1 MNIRLNRFYFSF
13 LFILSFSL
21 SLFSQKTKT
30 LSNIQK
36 YIYVLASDSL
46 EGRKPGL
53 DGDIKAANFIR
64 EEFKKL
70 NITLLGEDG
79 FSQFKVVTSVTTGE
93 KNILKFLNQEYVLG
107 KDYIPL
113 TVSKNEALHANIYF
127 GGYGFNI
134 NTDSLKWC
142 DYPTTFEV
150 NRMWVVVIR
159 GVPDPEN
166 PKSKYAAYASDW
178 SKITTAK
185 DKGAKGIILVSPKS
199 LEPKD
204 LLMPLYTDQQAGTAP
219 IPVINVTR
227 ACVNKMLWNY
237 GINIEV
243 VEKQLSNELKQV
255 GVYVPSKLA
264 AEADLNIVKSN
275 TQNIIGIID
284 GSDPVLKNEFIVIGA
299 HYDHLGFGGIGSN
312 SRMPDTTAIHFG
324 ADDNASGVALMLDV
338 ANKINTNKIKFKRSI
353 IFVAFGAEELGIV
366 GSKFFFKDKLIDASK
381 IKAMINLDMVGRMNP
396 EKRLQI
402 GGTGTAIEF
411 NEMLDAINKKYLFL
425 IQKNPDGYGPS
436 DHSSFYSNKIP
447 VLFISTGAHEDYHT
461 PFDTPDKINY
471 ASISK
476 ISSFVYD
483 IILTLST
490 RQKPLQYQELE
501 APPSQGS
508 HGKLK
513 VTLGIIP
520 DVSTSEN
527 KGLRID
533 GVRKGGI
540 ADQAG
545 LIKGD
550 IIVAINGNSVTNIYD
565 YMTRM
570 SALIPGQTATIDF
583 LREGVKKITIVQL

>member
-1 MNIRLNRFYFSF
+1 MLFSEN
-13 LFILSFSL
+13 
-21 SLFSQKTKT
+21 LFSQKVKPQ
-30 LSNIQK
+30 SNLER
-36 YIYVLASDSL
+36 YIYILASDSL

-53 DGDIKAANFIR
+53 EGDIKAANFIR
-64 EEFKKL
+64 DEFKKL
-70 NITLLGEDG
+70 NISLLGEEG
-79 FSQFKVVTSVTTGE
+79 YSQFKVVTSVSTGE
-93 KNILKFLNQEYVLG
+93 KNILKFLKQEYVLG
-107 KDYIPL
+107 TDYIPL
-113 TVSKNEALHANIYF
+113 TVSKNDALHANVYF

-150 NRMWVVVIR
+150 NRMWVIVIR

-166 PKSKYAAYASDW
+166 PKSKYAPYASDW
-178 SKITTAK
+178 SKIMTAK
-185 DKGAKGIILVSPKS
+185 DKGARGIILVSPKS

-204 LLMPLYTDQQAGTAP
+204 ILMPLYADQQAGTAP
-219 IPVINVTR
+219 IPVINATR

-243 VEKQLSNELKQV
+243 IEKQLTNELKQV
-255 GVYVPSKLA
+255 GIYVPSKIA
-264 AEADLNIVKSN
+264 AETDLNIVRSN

-284 GSDPVLKNEFIVIGA
+284 GSDPVLKNEYIVIGA
-299 HYDHLGFGGIGSN
+299 HYDHLGHGGIGSN
-312 SRMPDTTAIHFG
+312 SRMPDTTAIHYG
-324 ADDNASGVALMLDV
+324 ADDNASGVALMMDI
-338 ANKINTNKIKFKRSI
+338 ANKINKNKTKFKRSV

-402 GGTGTAIEF
+402 GGSGTATEF
-411 NEMLDAINKKYLFL
+411 NEIIDVINKKYQFL

-471 ASISK
+471 ASMSK
-476 ISSFVYD
+476 ISNFVYD
-483 IILTLST
+483 IVYNLSV
-490 RQKPLQYQELE
+490 RQKPLQYVEIE
-501 APPSQGS
+501 APISQGS

-540 ADQAG
+540 AEQAG

-550 IIVAINGNSVTNIYD
+550 IIVGINGNSVTNIYD
-565 YMTRM
+565 YMARM
-570 SALIPGQTATIDF
+570 SALIPGQTATIDYV
-583 LREGVKKITIVQL
+583 REGVKKVTIVQL

>member
-1 MNIRLNRFYFSF
+1 MKIRLSRLFFSLLF
-13 LFILSFSL
+13 FILFSEN
-21 SLFSQKTKT
+21 LFSQKVKPQ
-30 LSNIQK
+30 SNIER
-36 YIYVLASDSL
+36 YIYILASDSL

-53 DGDIKAANFIR
+53 EGDIKAANFIR
-64 EEFKKL
+64 DEFKKL
-70 NITLLGEDG
+70 NISLLGEEG
-79 FSQFKVVTSVTTGE
+79 YSQFKVVTSVSPGE
-93 KNILKFLNQEYVLG
+93 KNILKFLKQEYVLG
-107 KDYIPL
+107 TDYIPL
-113 TVSKNEALHANIYF
+113 TVSKNDALHANVYF

-150 NRMWVVVIR
+150 NRMWVIVIR

-166 PKSKYAAYASDW
+166 PKSKYAPYASDW
-178 SKITTAK
+178 SKIMTAK
-185 DKGAKGIILVSPKS
+185 DKGARGIILVSPKS

-204 LLMPLYTDQQAGTAP
+204 ILMPLYADQQAGTAP
-219 IPVINVTR
+219 IPVINATR

-243 VEKQLSNELKQV
+243 IEKQLTNELKQV
-255 GVYVPSKLA
+255 GIYVPSKIA
-264 AEADLNIVKSN
+264 AETDLNIVRSN

-284 GSDPVLKNEFIVIGA
+284 GSDPVLKNEYIVIGA
-299 HYDHLGFGGIGSN
+299 HYDHLGHGGIGSN
-312 SRMPDTTAIHFG
+312 SRMPDTTAIHYG
-324 ADDNASGVALMLDV
+324 ADDNASGVALMMDI
-338 ANKINTNKIKFKRSI
+338 ANKINKNKTKFKRSV

-402 GGTGTAIEF
+402 GGSGTATEF
-411 NEMLDAINKKYLFL
+411 NEIIDLINKKYQFL

-471 ASISK
+471 ASMSK
-476 ISSFVYD
+476 ISNFVYD
-483 IILTLST
+483 IVYNLSV
-490 RQKPLQYQELE
+490 RQKPLQYVEIE
-501 APPSQGS
+501 APISQGS

-540 ADQAG
+540 AEQAG
-545 LIKGD
+545 LMKGD
-550 IIVAINGNSVTNIYD
+550 IIVGINGNSVTNIYD
-565 YMTRM
+565 YMARM
-570 SALIPGQTATIDF
+570 SALIPGQTATIDYV
-583 LREGVKKITIVQL
+583 REGVKKVTIVQL